1 MIQYLEERIMSY
13 AFNTDYTV
21 SSMYLHAL
29 GHLDS
34 LHAAIVRYGILLD
47 RIDLSFVKY
56 IRVQTIDTT
65 INHGFEKHKN
75 NSILA
80 T

>member
-1 MIQYLEERIMSY
+1 VIQYLEERIMGY

-34 LHAAIVRYGILLD
+34 LHTAIVRYGILLD
-47 RIDLSFVKY
+47 RPFFRQVY
-56 IRVQTIDTT
+56 QGT
-65 INHGFEKHKN
+65 N
-75 NSILA
+75 N
-80 T
+80 